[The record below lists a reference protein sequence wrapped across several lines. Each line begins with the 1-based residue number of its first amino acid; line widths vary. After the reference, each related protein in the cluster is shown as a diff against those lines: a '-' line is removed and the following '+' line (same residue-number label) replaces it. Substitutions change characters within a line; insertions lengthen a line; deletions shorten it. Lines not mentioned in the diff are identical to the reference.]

1 MHDVPSKRPAWAH
14 ARAICIAQPLEAYMK
29 IRTLVSSAMLA
40 TAVLVTAALVAVP
53 SADAKTNK
61 PVRGTKV
68 AVADRVPTL
77 DTRPSCADAAS
88 EVSETRTVA
97 TCQQSEQQA
106 RNSLASQWQNFPA
119 ADKQS
124 CVAQT
129 NVGGFPSYVQVLVCL
144 ELARDARTMKV
155 N

>member
-1 MHDVPSKRPAWAH
+1 MKM
-14 ARAICIAQPLEAYMK
+14 RALISTA
-29 IRTLVSSAMLA
+29 VLA
-40 TAVLVTAALVAVP
+40 TAVLTTATLVAAA
-53 SADAKTNK
+53 SAEAKTNK
-61 PVRGTKV
+61 QSRGTKV
-68 AVADRVPTL
+68 AAIDRVPSL
-77 DTRPSCADAAS
+77 DTRPSCADAGS

-97 TCQQSEQQA
+97 SCQQSEQQA

-119 ADKQS
+119 ADKRN
-124 CVAQT
+124 CVAET

>member
-1 MHDVPSKRPAWAH
+1 
-14 ARAICIAQPLEAYMK
+14 MK
-29 IRTLVSSAMLA
+29 MRTLVSIAILA
-40 TAVLVTAALVAVP
+40 SAALAIAP
-53 SADAKTNK
+53 SAEAQTKK
-61 PVRGTKV
+61 PARGTKV

-88 EVSETRTVA
+88 EVSVTRTVA

-106 RNSLASQWQNFPA
+106 REALASQWRNFPV
-119 ADKQS
+119 ADKRS
-124 CVAQT
+124 CVAET

-144 ELARDARTMKV
+144 ELARDARTMKA

>member
-1 MHDVPSKRPAWAH
+1 
-14 ARAICIAQPLEAYMK
+14 MK
-29 IRTLVSSAMLA
+29 MRTLISTAILA
-40 TAVLVTAALVAVP
+40 SVTLVGASTAEAQTGKP
-53 SADAKTNK
+53 S
-61 PVRGTKV
+61 RGTKV
-68 AVADRVPTL
+68 AAADRVPTL

-88 EVSETRTVA
+88 EVSVTRTVA

-106 RNSLASQWQNFPA
+106 RDALASQWRNFPV
-119 ADKQS
+119 ADKRS
-124 CVAQT
+124 CVAET